1 LRVVYDIKRW
11 KIFERD
17 NEQKERGRKWKVK
30 DRRDNE
36 QQTMRIMKDNRPKK
50 EERQWK
56 EQYSNRDITKETIKE
71 QQNEGGITKHG

>member
-1 LRVVYDIKRW
+1 M
-11 KIFERD
+11 
-17 NEQKERGRKWKVK
+17 K